1 MNGGYLS
8 ESEAFLIGMAL
19 GYSQYGDNGLASFR
33 LVEYNSPG
41 APSLKLQGPF
51 SSSPC
56 SSRFLATESTV
67 SGVKVKVVGT
77 KGTST
82 HNVQHNY
89 ITRLISWGLVGFIC

>member
-51 SSSPC
+51 LSTPC
-56 SSRFLATESTV
+56 LEPPPDFSRR
-67 SGVKVKVVGT
+67 KVLSQASK
-77 KGTST
+77 
-82 HNVQHNY
+82 
-89 ITRLISWGLVGFIC
+89 